1 MQKKPTKDALEAKTK
16 LNFMLKLKLV
26 LIAGVIYTILISY
39 FFSISSVR
47 TDLYQINVFANFI
60 IISLIIFLYPKKD
73 DTISNNIKLALI
85 VLAYFLFNYFTTHY
99 FINKARQ
106 KQTSSLTN
114 ISKVSLTNI
123 GFKNNNQKHI

>member
-1 MQKKPTKDALEAKTK
+1 
-16 LNFMLKLKLV
+16 MLVKNTNVSKNNNSTFNMKYKIILV
-26 LIAGVIYTILISY
+26 LGVLYTTVISY
-39 FFSISSVR
+39 FFYYSSER
-47 TDLYQINVFANFI
+47 THLYDINFVTCIVINTLIFI
-60 IISLIIFLYPKKD
+60 PIPKEKGSDKNNVKKKIITAVTFFLI
-73 DTISNNIKLALI
+73 
-85 VLAYFLFNYFTTHY
+85 NYFTTHY